1 VVQDL
6 VEIEEHK
13 LLITTS
19 IEAQLSRDSV
29 SSFNK
34 KTSSIRKLECLDRM
48 GFKRGQNDIVQVLE
62 RLDRKDDQTS
72 VERS

>member
-1 VVQDL
+1 VFQV
-6 VEIEEHK
+6 
-13 LLITTS
+13 
-19 IEAQLSRDSV
+19 
-29 SSFNK
+29 NK